1 MGSVAVNNDVN
12 LSGVNEVSVE
22 KSYFQLPKD
31 FDCAAGTLS
40 RSNAFP

>member
-31 FDCAAGTLS
+31 CAAGTLS